1 MTAAAPFHGIRMAVL
16 GLGKSGLVA
25 AEALVEG
32 GAEVM
37 AWDDD
42 AKKRAAA
49 AEAGVPIVDLAAAP
63 LDGVA
68 SLVLSPGIPH
78 PWPKPHPIAA
88 RARAAGLEIIGDI
101 ELLARS
107 RGEARWVG
115 ITGTNGKSTTTAL
128 LGHVLAAAGREI
140 AVGGNLGTPA
150 LSLPPVGKDGL
161 YVLEMSSYQLEL
173 TPSVVWDVAI
183 LLNVTPDHLDRHG
196 GMEGYIA
203 AKKRIFARQARPRAA
218 VIGIDDP
225 ICRALAAELQRD
237 GDRIVIPVSA
247 EAPAPGGVWAEAGW
261 LVDDGAK
268 VLELASAERLPGKH
282 NWQNMAAVWAAA
294 KHLGV
299 APQRIAAAILT
310 FPGLAHRQ
318 ELVATEGGV
327 KWINDSKATNA
338 DATEKALACYD
349 DIWWIA
355 GGLPKEGGIA
365 SLEPYFPR
373 IRHAYLIGAAAAA
386 FARTLDGKVPV
397 TISGTLESAVAAAR
411 AAARPGGVV
420 LLSPSC
426 ASFDQFAN
434 FEARGDAFRELVHLP
449 PRGET
454 REGAAS
460 RVQQSPPHLSRAKEG
475 R

>member
-1 MTAAAPFHGIRMAVL
+1 MIAVFPFDGIKTAVL

-25 AEALVEG
+25 AKALMEG

-42 AKKRAAA
+42 ARKRAAA
-49 AEAGVPIVDLAAAP
+49 AAEDVPIVDLATAP
-63 LDGVA
+63 LDEVP

-78 PWPKPHPIAA
+78 TWPKPHPIVA
-88 RARAAGLEIIGDI
+88 RAKAAGLEIIGDI
-101 ELLARS
+101 ELLARTQ
-107 RGEARWVG
+107 REARWVG

-128 LGHVLAAAGREI
+128 LGHVLSVTGRDV

-150 LSLPPVGKDGL
+150 LSLEAIGQDAL

-173 TPSVVWDVAI
+173 TVSITWDVAI

-203 AKKRIFARQARPRAA
+203 AKKRIFDRQTRPRAA
-218 VIGIDDP
+218 IIGVDDP
-225 ICRALAAELQRD
+225 ICRALCAELQRA
-237 GDRIVIPVSA
+237 GDQVVIPISA
-247 EAPAPGGVWAEAGW
+247 EGPVPGGVWAEGGY
-261 LVDDGAK
+261 LVDNGAPI
-268 VLELASAERLPGKH
+268 LELARAERLPGKH
-282 NWQNMAAVWAAA
+282 NWQNIAAVWAAA

-299 APQRIAAAILT
+299 QPHQILATILT

-318 ELVATEGGV
+318 ELVDTIGGV
-327 KWINDSKATNA
+327 KWVNDSKATNA

-365 SLEPYFPR
+365 SLAPYFPR
-373 IRHAYLIGAAAAA
+373 IRHAFLIGKAAEE
-386 FARTLDGKVPV
+386 FARTLEGKVPY
-397 TISGTLESAVAAAR
+397 TMSGTLANAVAAAR
-411 AAARPGGVV
+411 EAVQPGGVV

-434 FEARGDAFRELVHLP
+434 FEARGDAFRELVRSSP
-449 PRGET
+449 QGEA
-454 REGAAS
+454 REGTAS
-460 RVQQSPPHLSRAKEG
+460 RVQQSPPHLSRTEN
-475 R
+475 RQ